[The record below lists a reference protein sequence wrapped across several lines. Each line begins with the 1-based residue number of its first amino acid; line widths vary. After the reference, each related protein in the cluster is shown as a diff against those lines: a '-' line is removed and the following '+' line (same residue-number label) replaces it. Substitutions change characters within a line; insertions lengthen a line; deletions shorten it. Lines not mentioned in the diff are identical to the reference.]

1 MATKLQDFRI
11 RTQLLIICGVMI
23 AGFAVFGVMSFFT
36 IDEMKVNGPIYQKI
50 VCGKDLIA
58 DVLPPPE
65 YILESYLTTLQA
77 HDETNPENQKAYMGK
92 LKNLRDEYISRHE
105 FWEKNLPQ
113 GIMKEILIKKSYE
126 PAMAFYEKVEKEL
139 FPALISDDTEKI
151 NIVKG
156 ELAKLYEAHRQAIDE
171 VVKLANESNKTDEA
185 YAVKTVWTG
194 TALLFMIAAITI
206 FAAIAVAALTIRA
219 VTRPLTK
226 AMLVSEEIAGGNLG
240 VAIEARSTNETGRLL
255 SAMKKMV
262 ESMRNTIGE
271 VKSSADSVAASSEQL
286 SASSN
291 QMSARLSEQSGRFSQ
306 ISSASTEMAQ
316 TITDVAKN
324 VTCIAAAATETSTT
338 AKDGSEIVGKS
349 VEEVKAIATT
359 VDSSAKIVGSLG
371 ERSRQIGDIVNVI
384 KEIADQTN
392 LLALNA
398 AIEAARAGDQG
409 RGFAVVADEVRKLAE
424 RTTHATTEIGGMIT
438 AIQKEVEQVVGSMS
452 DTTDRVATGVA
463 DVTKAGE
470 TLARIVERTD
480 NLQLMVQQIATA
492 TEEMSSVSQ
501 TVNSDIEMIANISQ
515 ETSSG
520 SSQTAQSASDLAR
533 LSSTLIAAVGR
544 FRL

>member
-194 TALLFMIAAITI
+194 MALLFMIAAITI